1 MVQVWA
7 EGPKAPG
14 AARPERACGAHL
26 RTFSKVNK
34 VDRLK
39 IAVKFLIAL
48 GLSLLLVW
56 VVRTFAFTVFT
67 VPAGG
72 LPPQLK
78 AGTRVIVNRI
88 DCDFFNRGE
97 VVVFRDS
104 VLAPYKNQGRSQAG
118 NQGRSQAGNQ
128 GWSQPRKFVSEAY
141 FIGRIEK
148 LPGDTILVDTASYVI
163 PTVCCRRCGCKDCR
177 FYLLKTPAGQQL
189 VHKHQMIGKAYKLF

>member
-1 MVQVWA
+1 M
-7 EGPKAPG
+7 
-14 AARPERACGAHL
+14 
-26 RTFSKVNK
+26 
-34 VDRLK
+34 K

-72 LPPQLK
+72 LPPQLQ
-78 AGTRVIVNRI
+78 AGNRVIVNRI

-104 VLAPYKNQGRSQAG
+104 VFAPAKNQAKVKGQRQVG
-118 NQGRSQAGNQ
+118 NQVQPN
-128 GWSQPRKFVSEAY
+128 PRKFVSEAY

-148 LPGDTILVDTASYVI
+148 LPGDTILVDTASFII
-163 PTVCCRRCGCKDCR
+163 PMVCCRRCGCKDCR
-177 FYLLKTPAGQQL
+177 FYLLKTPTGQQL

>member
-1 MVQVWA
+1 M
-7 EGPKAPG
+7 
-14 AARPERACGAHL
+14 
-26 RTFSKVNK
+26 
-34 VDRLK
+34 K

-78 AGTRVIVNRI
+78 AGTRVIVDRI
-88 DCDFFNRGE
+88 DCDFFNRGD
-97 VVVFRDS
+97 VVVFTDS
-104 VLAPYKNQGRSQAG
+104 VFAPAKNQAKVKGQRQTG
-118 NQGRSQAGNQ
+118 NQVQPN
-128 GWSQPRKFVSEAY
+128 PRKFVSEAY

-148 LPGDTILVDTASYVI
+148 LPGDTILVDTASFII
-163 PTVCCRRCGCKDCR
+163 PMVCCRRCGCKDCR
-177 FYLLKTPAGQQL
+177 FYLLKTPTGQQL

>member
-1 MVQVWA
+1 M
-7 EGPKAPG
+7 
-14 AARPERACGAHL
+14 
-26 RTFSKVNK
+26 
-34 VDRLK
+34 K

-78 AGTRVIVNRI
+78 AGNRVIVNRI

-97 VVVFRDS
+97 IVVYADS
-104 VLAPYKNQGRSQAG
+104 VALPLRNQRRKNV
-118 NQGRSQAGNQ
+118 
-128 GWSQPRKFVSEAY
+128 FMVY
-141 FIGRIEK
+141 FIGRIDK
-148 LPGDTILVDTASYVI
+148 LPGDTLRIGKASYII
-163 PTVCCRRCGCKDCR
+163 PTVCCKRCGCKDCR
-177 FYLLKTPAGQQL
+177 FYLLKTPAGEQL

>member
-1 MVQVWA
+1 M
-7 EGPKAPG
+7 
-14 AARPERACGAHL
+14 
-26 RTFSKVNK
+26 
-34 VDRLK
+34 K

-56 VVRTFAFTVFT
+56 AVRTFAFTVFT

-88 DCDFFNRGE
+88 DCDFFNRGD
-97 VVVFRDS
+97 VVVFTDS
-104 VLAPYKNQGRSQAG
+104 LFAPVKKQAQSQAG
-118 NQGRSQAGNQ
+118 SQGQSQA
-128 GWSQPRKFVSEAY
+128 QPQARKFVSEAY

-148 LPGDTILVDTASYVI
+148 LPGDTIRIDTVKYII
-163 PTVCCRRCGCKDCR
+163 PTVCCKRCGCKDCR
-177 FYLLKTPAGQQL
+177 FYLLKTPAGQQV

>member
-1 MVQVWA
+1 M
-7 EGPKAPG
+7 
-14 AARPERACGAHL
+14 
-26 RTFSKVNK
+26 
-34 VDRLK
+34 K

-56 VVRTFAFTVFT
+56 AVRTYAFTVFT

-78 AGTRVIVNRI
+78 AGNRVIVNRI

-104 VLAPYKNQGRSQAG
+104 VFAPDKNQAQSQV
-118 NQGRSQAGNQ
+118 
-128 GWSQPRKFVSEAY
+128 RKFVSKAY
-141 FIGRIEK
+141 FIGRVEK
-148 LPGDTILVDTASYVI
+148 LPGDTILVDTVKYVI

-177 FYLLKTPAGQQL
+177 FYLLKTPTGQQL

>member
-1 MVQVWA
+1 M
-7 EGPKAPG
+7 
-14 AARPERACGAHL
+14 
-26 RTFSKVNK
+26 
-34 VDRLK
+34 K

-56 VVRTFAFTVFT
+56 VVRTYAFTVFT

-72 LPPQLK
+72 LPPQLQ
-78 AGTRVIVNRI
+78 AGNRVIVNRI

-97 VVVFRDS
+97 VVVFTDS
-104 VLAPYKNQGRSQAG
+104 VFAPVENQGQSQV
-118 NQGRSQAGNQ
+118 
-128 GWSQPRKFVSEAY
+128 RKFVSKAY

-148 LPGDTILVDTASYVI
+148 LPGDTILVDTVKYVI

-177 FYLLKTPAGQQL
+177 FYLLKTPTGQQL

>member
-1 MVQVWA
+1 M
-7 EGPKAPG
+7 
-14 AARPERACGAHL
+14 
-26 RTFSKVNK
+26 
-34 VDRLK
+34 K

-56 VVRTFAFTVFT
+56 AVRTYAFTVFT

-78 AGTRVIVNRI
+78 AGNRVIVNRI

-104 VLAPYKNQGRSQAG
+104 VFAPDKNQGQSQV
-118 NQGRSQAGNQ
+118 
-128 GWSQPRKFVSEAY
+128 RKFVSEAY
-141 FIGRIEK
+141 FIGRVEK
-148 LPGDTILVDTASYVI
+148 LPGDTVRIDTASYII
-163 PTVCCRRCGCKDCR
+163 PTMCCKRCGCKDCR
-177 FYLLKTPAGQQL
+177 FYLLKTPTGQQV

>member
-1 MVQVWA
+1 M
-7 EGPKAPG
+7 
-14 AARPERACGAHL
+14 
-26 RTFSKVNK
+26 
-34 VDRLK
+34 K

-56 VVRTFAFTVFT
+56 AVRTFAFTVFT

-104 VLAPYKNQGRSQAG
+104 VFAPVENQGQSQAG
-118 NQGRSQAGNQ
+118 NQAQSQAQ
-128 GWSQPRKFVSEAY
+128 PQPRKFVSEAY
-141 FIGRIEK
+141 FIGMVEK
-148 LPGDTILVDTASYVI
+148 LPGDTVRIDTASYII
-163 PTVCCRRCGCKDCR
+163 PVVCCRRCGCKDCR
-177 FYLLKTPAGQQL
+177 FYLLKTPTGQQL

>member
-1 MVQVWA
+1 M
-7 EGPKAPG
+7 
-14 AARPERACGAHL
+14 
-26 RTFSKVNK
+26 
-34 VDRLK
+34 K

-56 VVRTFAFTVFT
+56 AVRTYAFTVFT

-78 AGTRVIVNRI
+78 AGNRVIVNRI

-104 VLAPYKNQGRSQAG
+104 VTYQR
-118 NQGRSQAGNQ
+118 
-128 GWSQPRKFVSEAY
+128 RKIVAEAY
-141 FIGRIEK
+141 FIGRVEK
-148 LPGDTILVDTASYVI
+148 QPGDTIRIDTVQYII
-163 PTVCCRRCGCKDCR
+163 PTVCCKRCGCKDCR
-177 FYLLKTPAGQQL
+177 FYLLKTPTGQQV

>member
-1 MVQVWA
+1 M
-7 EGPKAPG
+7 
-14 AARPERACGAHL
+14 
-26 RTFSKVNK
+26 
-34 VDRLK
+34 K

-56 VVRTFAFTVFT
+56 AVRTFAFTVFT

-104 VLAPYKNQGRSQAG
+104 VFAPDKNQGQSQV
-118 NQGRSQAGNQ
+118 
-128 GWSQPRKFVSEAY
+128 RKFVSKAY

-148 LPGDTILVDTASYVI
+148 LPGDTILVDTVKYVI
-163 PTVCCRRCGCKDCR
+163 PTVCCKRCGCKDCR
-177 FYLLKTPAGQQL
+177 FYLLKTPTGQQL

>member
-1 MVQVWA
+1 MIGLADIVF
-7 EGPKAPG
+7 EIKKA
-14 AARPERACGAHL
+14 
-26 RTFSKVNK
+26 KI
-34 VDRLK
+34 DLK

-78 AGTRVIVNRI
+78 AGNRVIVNRI
-88 DCDFFNRGE
+88 DCDFFNRGD

-104 VLAPYKNQGRSQAG
+104 VTYQRRNQR
-118 NQGRSQAGNQ
+118 
-128 GWSQPRKFVSEAY
+128 RKIVAEAY
-141 FIGRIEK
+141 FIGRVEK
-148 LPGDTILVDTASYVI
+148 QPGDTIRIDTVQYII
-163 PTVCCRRCGCKDCR
+163 PTVCCKRCGCKDCR
-177 FYLLKTPAGQQL
+177 FYLLKTPTGQQV

>member
-1 MVQVWA
+1 M
-7 EGPKAPG
+7 
-14 AARPERACGAHL
+14 
-26 RTFSKVNK
+26 
-34 VDRLK
+34 K

-56 VVRTFAFTVFT
+56 AVRTYAFTVFT

-78 AGTRVIVNRI
+78 AGNRVIVNRI
-88 DCDFFNRGE
+88 ACDFFNRGE

-104 VLAPYKNQGRSQAG
+104 VTYQR
-118 NQGRSQAGNQ
+118 
-128 GWSQPRKFVSEAY
+128 RKIVAEAY

-148 LPGDTILVDTASYVI
+148 LPGDTIRIDTVQYII
-163 PTVCCRRCGCKDCR
+163 PTVCCKRCGCKDCR
-177 FYLLKTPAGQQL
+177 FYLLKTPTGQQV